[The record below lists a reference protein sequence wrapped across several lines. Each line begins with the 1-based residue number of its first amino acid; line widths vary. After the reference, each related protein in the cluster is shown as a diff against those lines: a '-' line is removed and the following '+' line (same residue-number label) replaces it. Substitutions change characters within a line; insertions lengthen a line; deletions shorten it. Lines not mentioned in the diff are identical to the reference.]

1 MKTYKS
7 KSKTSFSRNSGFAI
21 SCVLVVLISTFTFL
35 LCGCG
40 GKEYRVFG
48 GRKVGQKGQIT
59 KEELREQLN
68 NFEGFWSNR
77 YGSAMTDIEEFMPD
91 VRTRNT
97 ILRIRVRIPEALH
110 TMLEHEDSII
120 AFIETWGL
128 CVRTTQYFE
137 SGAGRNFFGEHQD
150 IIVRAAK
157 DIESEIERIGQLFM
171 NENLLSE
178 TRSNIRTF
186 AGANPIKGTYANA
199 VVYATA
205 VKQNQPN
212 PFVETISLP
221 LAPFRAMEGVDKGAL
236 AINRFTDTA
245 QNFTDVVERLPET
258 TKWQMQL
265 LFYDLEETDTIKSFV
280 ESTNKISNSSVKL
293 AQTTEDLPQRIRE
306 EATILIE
313 EIDEKQQN
321 IQTTLQQAETTA
333 VAVDNALQNSVIA
346 ANAFADTTDSITSTT
361 NSWESA
367 AKASSEAVK
376 EIQKLIPK
384 REPGTEPSF
393 KITDVRD
400 AAIEV
405 ANTSNQIRTLT
416 ADFSALLASDDLDKL
431 TSVGQKLTNLITW
444 RIAFLIVFAFVLAL
458 GYRFLVVRYA
468 PVKK

>member
-1 MKTYKS
+1 MM
-7 KSKTSFSRNSGFAI
+7 
-21 SCVLVVLISTFTFL
+21 
-35 LCGCG
+35 CGCG

-59 KEELREQLN
+59 KEELREELN
-68 NFEGFWSNR
+68 NFEDFWSNR

-97 ILRIRVRIPEALH
+97 ILRIRVRVPEALH
-110 TMLEHEDSII
+110 SMLEHEDPII

-128 CVRTTQYFE
+128 CLRTTQFFE

-150 IIVRAAK
+150 IIIRAAK
-157 DIESEIERIGQLFM
+157 DNEAEMERIGQLFM

-205 VKQNQPN
+205 VKKDEPN

-221 LAPFRAMEGVDKGAL
+221 LAPFRAMEGVDRGAL
-236 AINRFTDTA
+236 AIDRFTDTA
-245 QNFTDVVERLPET
+245 QNFTDVVERLPEI

-265 LFYDLEETDTIKSFV
+265 LFYDLEETDTIKSMV
-280 ESTNKISNSSVKL
+280 ESTNKISDSSVKL
-293 AQTTEDLPQRIRE
+293 TETAENLPQRIRE
-306 EATILIE
+306 EASILLE
-313 EIDEKQQN
+313 ELDEKQHN

-333 VAVDNALQNSVIA
+333 VAVDSALQNSVKA
-346 ANAFADTTDSITSTT
+346 ANAFDNTVDSITSTT
-361 NSWESA
+361 NSWQDA
-367 AKASSEAVK
+367 AKATTEVVQ
-376 EIQKLIPK
+376 EIQILIPK
-384 REPGTEPSF
+384 REPGTESSF

-405 ANTSNQIRTLT
+405 GNSANQIRTLT
-416 ADFSALLASDDLDKL
+416 ADFSTLLASDDLDKL
-431 TSVGQKLTNLITW
+431 TSVGQELTNLITW

>member
-1 MKTYKS
+1 MKTN
-7 KSKTSFSRNSGFAI
+7 KSKTSFMRNNVFVN
-21 SCVLVVLISTFTFL
+21 SCIIALLISTFTFL

-48 GRKVGQKGQIT
+48 GRKVRQKGMIT
-59 KEELREQLN
+59 KEELREELN
-68 NFEGFWSNR
+68 NFEDFWSNR
-77 YGSAMTDIEEFMPD
+77 YSSAMTDLEEFMPD

-110 TMLEHEDSII
+110 TMLEHEDTII

-150 IIVRAAK
+150 IIVGAAK
-157 DIESEIERIGQLFM
+157 DIETEIERIGQLFM

-186 AGANPIKGTYANA
+186 AGANPIKGTYTNA

-205 VKQNQPN
+205 VKKDQPN

-221 LAPFRAMEGVDKGAL
+221 LAPFRAMEGVDRGAL
-236 AINRFTDTA
+236 AIDRFTHTA

-280 ESTNKISNSSVKL
+280 ESTQKISDSSIKL
-293 AQTTEDLPQRIRE
+293 AQSTEDLPQRIRE

-333 VAVDNALQNSVIA
+333 VAIDSALQNSVKA
-346 ANAFADTTDSITSTT
+346 ANAFDNTVDSITMTT
-361 NSWESA
+361 NSWQEA
-367 AKASSEAVK
+367 AKATTEAIQ
-376 EIQKLIPK
+376 EIQNLIPK
-384 REPGTEPSF
+384 REPGTESSF

-400 AAIEV
+400 VAQEV
-405 ANTSNQIRTLT
+405 GNTVNQI
-416 ADFSALLASDDLDKL
+416 SSLLASDDVEKL
-431 TSVGQKLTNLITW
+431 SSLAQNLTNRITW
-444 RIAFLIVFAFVLAL
+444 RIAFLIVFAFILAL